1 MKKKNIKIPTL
12 TGWILGRVLP
22 AEDRVNLSGDFTEL
36 YDHVGHSEGAC
47 YARFWLWAQIFKSLP
62 GFMSGEIYW
71 RLTMF
76 KNYLKIFFRN
86 IIRYKGYS
94 FINLAGLA
102 IGIACCVLIMLYVK
116 DEISYDRFHEKH
128 DRIFRV
134 ERKGT
139 FKGQDYHVPVTA
151 HPTGPAFETDF
162 AQVLHAVRLYPRQVV
177 IKNWKN
183 HRFEEQV
190 FFADH
195 ALFETFTFPLLKG
208 TAATAL
214 KEPNSVVLTEKMSEK
229 YFGSRDT
236 LGQTLTIHWANRSQ
250 DLKVTGIMKKIP
262 HNSHFNSDFFV
273 SYTTLPAFIGDQLQ
287 NWFNNSVYTY
297 ILLQQQSDAK
307 ELQAQLPA
315 FIEKHLG
322 KMARKFFSKDMDLSN
337 ILQMQLRPV
346 TDIHLYAKL
355 GWEIDPQGNISSI
368 YVFSAIAFFILL
380 IACINFMN
388 LSTARSAGRAKEVGL
403 RKTVGANRGL
413 LIKQFI
419 GESVCLTIL
428 AGILALL
435 LVELL
440 LPAYN
445 HFTGKEL
452 ANTIFSQPLSMLA
465 FLGLLLVVGFI
476 SGSYPAFFLSSFQP
490 VIVLKG
496 STASKAD
503 RRSLILRKALVVFQF
518 AISIFLI
525 IGTLIVMNQMNY
537 VKNRNLGF
545 QKEQV
550 LVLRTRDQALASR
563 NDAFKAELL
572 KNSNIL
578 HVAASSNIPGA
589 RDFSDQ
595 GIIREGKS
603 NDDFVVTYNFDIDED
618 FIPLL
623 GIELAAGRNFS
634 KNFATDREDGYIIN
648 ETAVKA
654 FGWDSPDEAVGKR
667 LMRPTRIDSGQFHKG
682 TIVGVVKDFHF
693 KSLHQKIEPLLFF
706 MNSNSLN
713 YINIK
718 LKTADISN
726 TMAHIREKW
735 SEFSPAY
742 TFEFFFFDQHFDR
755 LYRSEERMHTLFK
768 LFTLLAIFISCLGL
782 FGLASFT
789 TEQRTKEVGI
799 RKVLGASVINVILH
813 LSKEF
818 IFWVALANLIAWPA
832 AYFFMNKWLQN
843 FAYRT
848 GLGIEVFLLSGLLGL
863 TIALLTVGYQS
874 VKAAL
879 ANPIKALKYE

>member
-1 MKKKNIKIPTL
+1 MNRKNIKIPAFA
-12 TGWILGRVLP
+12 GWILGRVLP
-22 AEDRVNLSGDFTEL
+22 VEDRLNLSGDFTEL
-36 YDHVGHSEGAC
+36 YGHVVYSEGPC
-47 YARFWLWAQIFKSLP
+47 YARFWLWTQIFKSLP
-62 GFMSGEIYW
+62 GFLSGAIYW
-71 RLTMF
+71 RLTML

-86 IIRYKGYS
+86 MFRYKGYS

-102 IGIACCVLIMLYVK
+102 IGIACCILIMLYVQ
-116 DEISYDRFHEKH
+116 DEISYDRFNEKH

-151 HPTGPAFETDF
+151 HPAGPALENDF
-162 AQVLHAVRLYPRQVV
+162 AQILHAVRFYQNQVV
-177 IKNWKN
+177 IKNWQN
-183 HRFEEQV
+183 HRFEEMI
-190 FFADH
+190 FFTDH
-195 ALFETFTFPLLKG
+195 TLFETFTFPLLKG

-229 YFGSRDT
+229 YFGRKDT
-236 LGQTLTIHWANRSQ
+236 VGQTLTIYWGNRSL
-250 DLKVTGIMKKIP
+250 DLIVTGIMKKIP
-262 HNSHFNSDFFV
+262 HNSHFKSDFFV
-273 SYTTLPAFIGDQLQ
+273 SYATLSALIGDQLQ
-287 NWFNNSVYTY
+287 NWFNNNVYTY
-297 ILLQQQSDAK
+297 LLLQENSDAK
-307 ELQAQLPA
+307 ELQAQFPA
-315 FIEKHLG
+315 FIEKHFG
-322 KMARKFFSKDMDLSN
+322 KMARKFFGKDLDIST
-337 ILQMQLRPV
+337 ILQMQLRPI

-355 GWEIDPQGNISSI
+355 GWEIEPQGNINTV

-419 GESVCLTIL
+419 GESICLTIL
-428 AGILALL
+428 AGFLALL

-452 ANTIFSQPLSMLA
+452 ANTIFSQPLSLLV
-465 FLGLLLVVGFI
+465 FLGLLLLVGFI

-490 VIVLKG
+490 VKVLKG

-525 IGTLIVMNQMNY
+525 IGTLVVMNQMNY

-550 LVLRTRDQALASR
+550 LVLRTRDQALANR
-563 NDAFKAELL
+563 NDAFKTELL
-572 KNSNIL
+572 KNPNIL
-578 HVAASSNIPGA
+578 QVAASTNIPGA

-634 KNFATDREDGYIIN
+634 RNFATDREDGFIIN

-667 LMRPTRIDSGQFHKG
+667 LMRPTGIDTGQYHKG
-682 TIVGVVKDFHF
+682 TIVGVVKDFNF
-693 KSLHQKIEPLLFF
+693 KSLHQTIEPLLFF
-706 MNSNSLN
+706 MNPNSLN

-726 TMAHIREKW
+726 TMGHIKEKW
-735 SEFSPAY
+735 AEFSPSY
-742 TFEFFFFDQHFDR
+742 TFEYFFFDQHFDR
-755 LYRSEERMHTLFK
+755 LYRSEEQMHTLFK

-799 RKVLGASVINVILH
+799 RKVLGASVINVIVH

-818 IFWVALANLIAWPA
+818 IFWVALANLVAWPA
-832 AYFFMNKWLQN
+832 AYYFMNKWLQN

-848 GLGIEVFLLSGLLGL
+848 GLGIDVFFLSGLLGL